1 MFEHIPLRD
10 RSVPNPAQGCG
21 FIRQQQLIE
30 IRLVPFSASTLWR
43 KVKAREFP
51 PPVKI
56 SSHITA
62 WRVSDIRIW
71 AADPASYRAPEVSDV

>member
-10 RSVPNPAQGCG
+10 RSVPNPAQGSG

-30 IRLVPFSASTLWR
+30 SRLVPFSASTLWR

-51 PPVKI
+51 APIKV

-62 WRVSDIRIW
+62 WRMSDVRAW
-71 AADPASYRAPEVSDV
+71 ATDPAAYRAPEASNV

>member
-1 MFEHIPLRD
+1 VFEHISPGD
-10 RSVPNPAQGCG
+10 QSVPDPAQGCG
-21 FIRQQQLIE
+21 FIRQQQLIGST
-30 IRLVPFSASTLWR
+30 LVPFSPSTLWR
-43 KVKAREFP
+43 KVKAGEFP

>member
-1 MFEHIPLRD
+1 MFEYVSPWD
-10 RSVPNPAQGCG
+10 RSVPDPTRGGG

-30 IRLVPFSASTLWR
+30 SKLVPFSASTLWR
-43 KVKAREFP
+43 KVKAGEFP

-62 WRVSDIRIW
+62 WRISDIKAWSI
-71 AADPASYRAPEVSDV
+71 DPAAYRIGGSSNG